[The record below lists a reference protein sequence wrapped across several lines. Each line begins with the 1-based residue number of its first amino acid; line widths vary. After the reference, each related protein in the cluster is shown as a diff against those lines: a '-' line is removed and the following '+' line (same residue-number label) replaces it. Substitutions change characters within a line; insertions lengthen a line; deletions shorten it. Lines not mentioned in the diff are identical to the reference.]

1 MEVPIASEPAI
12 NSSAIALP
20 RPTRA
25 GCSPRVPVIV
35 ALCAGDT
42 ATCHGLVLPP
52 RRVPPPSFG
61 RACACARARAR
72 EGSNRRHCYH
82 PGTLAGNRPLLT
94 VAVTSPARRVASSEN
109 PCARG
114 RGWGIDRHLRRHCD
128 EQYPVVYLTIKRNAF
143 VSCEASLV
151 RTRARSQKDRHQT
164 PSNARC
170 AASAPERVRGREAGA
185 PGVPRAG
192 GRLTCQLASASH
204 APRVR
209 GASRPQGDR
218 ARGGRRGRQR
228 TRSSSG
234 TTNCAQGAPPPRRAQ
249 RRAECATPPTPTC
262 VARTWYGHVTA

>member
-12 NSSAIALP
+12 NSSAIALR

-72 EGSNRRHCYH
+72 GGSNRRHCYQ

-94 VAVTSPARRVASSEN
+94 VAVTSPARRVASSKN
-109 PCARG
+109 RRARG
-114 RGWGIDRHLRRHCD
+114 RGWGIDRHLRWHYD
-128 EQYPVVYLTIKRNAF
+128 EQYPVVLSNAF
-143 VSCEASLV
+143 VSCGASLV

-164 PSNARC
+164 PSNALRP
-170 AASAPERVRGREAGA
+170 AAAPERVRGREAGA
-185 PGVPRAG
+185 PGGPRAG
-192 GRLTCQLASASH
+192 GRLACQLASASR

-209 GASRPQGDR
+209 VASLPRGER
-218 ARGGRRGRQR
+218 ARGGRRGGGSARGLR
-228 TRSSSG
+228 R
-234 TTNCAQGAPPPRRAQ
+234 APQTARRAHCPPRRAQ
-249 RRAECATPPTPTC
+249 RRAQCATPPTPTC